1 MSSEVFGV
9 YVGHYYNQHQQ
20 EQMSRSL
27 PTYHDTATT
36 NETQGAMAT
45 TTVSS
50 SSLGIAARPDDFV
63 ANASCLPH
71 QPNSD
76 ARQEGCL
83 QQNGVDS
90 GTGLSTYL
98 YNSSIQEAPA
108 CPQLQCGMDQDQT
121 AADFINFEALM
132 NVDDICALIE
142 VDAI

>member
-1 MSSEVFGV
+1 
-9 YVGHYYNQHQQ
+9 
-20 EQMSRSL
+20 
-27 PTYHDTATT
+27 
-36 NETQGAMAT
+36 MAT

-71 QPNSD
+71 QPNSN
-76 ARQEGCL
+76 ARQKGCL

-98 YNSSIQEAPA
+98 YNSNIQEAPA
-108 CPQLQCGMDQDQT
+108 CPQLQCGMDQNQT
-121 AADFINFEALM
+121 AADFINFDALM